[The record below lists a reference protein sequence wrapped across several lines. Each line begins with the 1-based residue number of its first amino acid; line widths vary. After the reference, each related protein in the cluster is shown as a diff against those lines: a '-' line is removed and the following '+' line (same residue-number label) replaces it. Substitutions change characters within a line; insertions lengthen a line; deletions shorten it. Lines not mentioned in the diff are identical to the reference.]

1 MVKTSR
7 PVRAPAQ
14 AMRRIMQPFRR
25 FFETETSG
33 GIILLIATFIALA
46 LANSHWGEK
55 YKAFWETPAAITFNG
70 FKLELSLLLWVN
82 DALMTLFFF
91 VVGLEIKREIVT
103 GELREWRKAALP
115 VMAALGGMIAPAII
129 YLALRSGK
137 EGESGWGIPTAT
149 DIAFVVGFLA
159 LFGKRVP
166 LGLKIMLLSLAIADD
181 IGAVI
186 LIAVFYSSDISIYP
200 LLWAAVGFGVVIAF
214 RYLGVNRIAVYVL
227 LGVAIW
233 FAFLK
238 AHVHPTVAGVI
249 LGLLTP
255 TVARYEG
262 TEMLENVGRLLD
274 RMRGG
279 GFHGP
284 EQVKLLNQLE
294 SAAWQSVSPQERLE
308 VALHPWVAFVI
319 VPVFAL
325 ANAGVEIRP
334 ESIGH
339 GVSFAVALGLF
350 VGKPLGILGMSALAV
365 RLKIARLPKGVTWP
379 IMLGAGCLAGIG
391 FTMSVFIAS
400 LALPENLLDTAKIG
414 VLSGSLLSAV
424 AGVILLA
431 ALLPERAEDSENGEN
446 GDNVDN
452 GDNGNHG

>member
-1 MVKTSR
+1 MPKASK
-7 PVRAPAQ
+7 PVRVPVQ
-14 AMRRIMQPFRR
+14 AMRRLTQPFRR
-25 FFETETSG
+25 FLETETSG
-33 GIILLIATFIALA
+33 GIVLLVATIVALA
-46 LANSHWGEK
+46 LANSHWGAK
-55 YKAFWETPAAITFNG
+55 YKAFWETPGAITVNG

-91 VVGLEIKREIVT
+91 VVGLEIKREIVS

-115 VMAALGGMIAPAII
+115 VMAALGGMIVPAVI
-129 YLALRSGK
+129 YLLLRSGK
-137 EGESGWGIPTAT
+137 EGQSGWGIPTAT

-159 LFGKRVP
+159 LFGRRVP

-186 LIAVFYSSDISIYP
+186 LIAVFYSSDVSIYP
-200 LLWAAVGFGVVIAF
+200 LLWAAVGFGAVVGL
-214 RYLGVNRIAVYVL
+214 RYLGVNRIAIYFL
-227 LGVAIW
+227 LGAAIW

-255 TVARYEG
+255 TVAQYEG
-262 TEMLENVGRLLD
+262 TEMLENVNRLLD
-274 RMRGG
+274 RMRTSARR
-279 GFHGP
+279 GP
-284 EQVKLLNQLE
+284 EQVNLLNQIE

-319 VPVFAL
+319 VPLFAL

-339 GVSFAVALGLF
+339 GVAFAVALGLF
-350 VGKPLGILGMSALAV
+350 LGKPVGILAMSALAV
-365 RLKIARLPKGVTWP
+365 RLNIARLPSGVTWP

-391 FTMSVFIAS
+391 FTMSVFIAG
-400 LALPENLLDTAKIG
+400 LALPDSLLDTAKIG
-414 VLSGSLLSAV
+414 VLTGSLLSAV
-424 AGVILLA
+424 TGVILLA
-431 ALLPERAEDSENGEN
+431 ILLPESSASHEN
-446 GDNVDN
+446 
-452 GDNGNHG
+452 DNGNENLSH